1 MYFVSLEYE
10 LRELRQGNKGSKE
23 IFFQRRNVA
32 QIKQFVLLNDL
43 KWTALIVGK
52 AYLGWCFNCWKF

>member
-23 IFFQRRNVA
+23 IVFQRRNVA
-32 QIKQFVLLNDL
+32 QIKQFVLLDDL
-43 KWTALIVGK
+43 KWTALIVEK
-52 AYLGWCFNCWKF
+52 ANLG

>member
-10 LRELRQGNKGSKE
+10 LRELRQRNKGSKE

-32 QIKQFVLLNDL
+32 QIKQFVLLDDL
-43 KWTALIVGK
+43 KWTALVVEK
-52 AYLGWCFNCWKF
+52 SYLG